1 MSRRASTSSGAAAL
15 KRPRKPPDP
24 ARTWAR
30 ALDRRRPG
38 LVPFVLAELATLYGT
53 PRRDT
58 RLDPVSE
65 LVLTILSQNTA
76 DVNSERAFEA
86 LRAAYPADGPVTV
99 HRVVGP
105 DGTEA
110 PPEGWGGRGLAAGS
124 APDWA
129 AVEHAPLEELM
140 EVIRPGGLALQK
152 APRIQAAL
160 RHVREASGGYDLGF
174 LAAME
179 PRAARD
185 WLTRVPGIGRK
196 TASIVL
202 LFCFGQP
209 LMPVD
214 THVERV
220 SRRIGLVP
228 PKAGPDEQHEVYW
241 HLLAPEDVHAGPRAA
256 HPARAPDLRRAPS
269 RLRPLPARS
278 PLPLPRPE
286 GAIGAAEA
294 EPGGAAAER
303 IPARGMLAP

>member
-1 MSRRASTSSGAAAL
+1 VTRAAAGGGASKT
-15 KRPRKPPDP
+15 KRRRRPPDP
-24 ARTWAR
+24 ARAWAR

-38 LVPFVLAELATLYGT
+38 LVPFVLAELAALYGT

-86 LRAAYPADGPVTV
+86 LRIAYPADGPVTV

-105 DGTEA
+105 DGIES

-124 APDWA
+124 APGWD

-140 EVIRPGGLALQK
+140 EVIRPGGLAPQK
-152 APRIQAAL
+152 APRIQNAL

-185 WLTRVPGIGRK
+185 WLTQVPGIGRK

-214 THVERV
+214 THVDRV

-241 HLLAPEDVHAGPRAA
+241 HLLAPEDVHAA
-256 HPARAPDLRRAPS
+256 HVLLIQHGRRTCDARRPACDRCP
-269 RLRPLPARS
+269 
-278 PLPLPRPE
+278 
-286 GAIGAAEA
+286 
-294 EPGGAAAER
+294 
-303 IPARGMLAP
+303 LAPRCRYLDPKAP